1 MLLSPR
7 PTSIYIS
14 DQVQRYVCSSYLQ
27 TQCEPL
33 KAAFD
38 DGQVQFGRLG
48 LGLLVQLSDQDVLD
62 VARIL
67 LHLGREGQTDTA
79 ECLVDGLL
87 GKREVEPPPFLG
99 NQRKEKTTKGKKAR
113 TWPYLKP

>member
-1 MLLSPR
+1 M
-7 PTSIYIS
+7 
-14 DQVQRYVCSSYLQ
+14 CSSYLQ

-48 LGLLVQLSDQDVLD
+48 LGLLVQLRDQDVLD

-67 LHLGREGQTDTA
+67 LHLGREGLTDAA

-87 GKREVEPPPFLG
+87 GKVKVNRRLSWEINEKKR
-99 NQRKEKTTKGKKAR
+99 QQKEKRPGLGR
-113 TWPYLKP
+113 I

>member
-1 MLLSPR
+1 M
-7 PTSIYIS
+7 
-14 DQVQRYVCSSYLQ
+14 
-27 TQCEPL
+27 

-99 NQRKEKTTKGKKAR
+99 NQRKEKTTKGKKGQDLAVFEPI
-113 TWPYLKP
+113 TS